1 MLYDRLPGE
10 AQHTRLLT
18 PAREPMTSQSDCSK
32 IQLGESV
39 SFSWDYW
46 QECTW
51 GVTCK
56 SRDDSK
62 AAVSLNSPPQHWWCI
77 IKAVTPG
84 ISTQPAGRWH
94 TSVITGQLRFTLWL
108 FPRHVTSV
116 HFQSLLSPLFSPGG
130 NVSIW
135 REVPG
140 SKSAYHDDHCVNSIE
155 LLKIS
160 NVCIFIINVK
170 CVFRNTL
177 LILTSLV

>member
-1 MLYDRLPGE
+1 MTDFLERHSIHVYSPQQGNPWQARVTAPKSSLVNQWAFPGITDKSVRE
-10 AQHTRLLT
+10 ELL
-18 PAREPMTSQSDCSK
+18 AKAGMTQKQQYHWTAHPNTGDA
-32 IQLGESV
+32 
-39 SFSWDYW
+39 
-46 QECTW
+46 
-51 GVTCK
+51 
-56 SRDDSK
+56 SK
-62 AAVSLNSPPQHWWCI
+62 AA
-77 IKAVTPG
+77 TPG

-130 NVSIW
+130 NVYIW

-140 SKSAYHDDHCVNSIE
+140 SKSSYHDDHCVISIE